1 MFFYFFTQTKSKKLK
16 SHLAAFRYFSEKIEP
31 INLMA
36 TEMLLEFYL
45 SKHIDSD
52 VFRDQII
59 ICFSMQK
66 NVLQMYK
73 ERVPTRTS
81 IGSGKQC
88 DYNSA
93 RFESLNVI

>member
-1 MFFYFFTQTKSKKLK
+1 
-16 SHLAAFRYFSEKIEP
+16 
-31 INLMA
+31 MA
-36 TEMLLEFYL
+36 TEMLLEFHL

-52 VFRDQII
+52 VFRSKLSYDFQCKKI
-59 ICFSMQK
+59 
-66 NVLQMYK
+66 VLQMYK

-93 RFESLNVI
+93 RFESLKVI